1 MNTLLMEVENGIAI
15 VTINRPKAM
24 NAINAEMLE
33 EMNVLFQEI
42 SDRKD
47 IKVVILTGAGGKAF
61 VAGADISD
69 MAKQTPAEARTMSL
83 FARDIFMKLEKMQQ
97 VTIAAIDGFTF
108 GGGCELSMC
117 CDIRIASEKSK
128 FGQPETGLGIIPGFG
143 GTQRLARLVGM
154 GRAKELIFTGDTIDA
169 QEAYRIGLVNK
180 VVPDSEIMDYVKKL
194 AAKIAS
200 KAAYANAM
208 AKQVIEIGYDMNLPD
223 ALALE
228 ANSFAVLFS
237 THDRTEGLTAFLEKR
252 KPTFTDF

>member
-1 MNTLLMEVENGIAI
+1 MNNLLMEVENGIAV
-15 VTINRPKAM
+15 VTINRPKAL
-24 NAINAEMLE
+24 NAINGEMLE

-42 SDRKD
+42 FDRKD

-61 VAGADISD
+61 VAGADIAD
-69 MAKQTPAEARTMSL
+69 MAKQTPAEARAMSL

-180 VVPDSEIMDYVKKL
+180 VVPDGEVMDYAKKL
-194 AAKIAS
+194 AEKIEG

-208 AKQVIEIGYDMNLPD
+208 AKQVIEVGYDMNLPD
-223 ALALE
+223 ALTLE

-252 KPTFTDF
+252 KPEFTDF